1 MATSV
6 AKIAD
11 FPAFHAKIVPRCAN
25 SLLDASAQKY
35 YLLGTAETEW
45 GSNQD
50 PVAEVIIAREIFER
64 LRQATAADPAVLA
77 ELCREYVVE
86 ARSTIVRLRK
96 ALTQRDAVE
105 VRERAHYLKGSSL
118 MIGARIL
125 AQCCTTL
132 EQMGRDSELE
142 AAEPVLEQAITAL
155 KAVEDELARE
165 LGSVALPAEGSA
177 A

>member
-1 MATSV
+1 
-6 AKIAD
+6 
-11 FPAFHAKIVPRCAN
+11 
-25 SLLDASAQKY
+25 
-35 YLLGTAETEW
+35 
-45 GSNQD
+45 
-50 PVAEVIIAREIFER
+50 VAEVIIAREIFDR

-77 ELCREYVVE
+77 ELCREYVAE
-86 ARSTIVRLRK
+86 ARSTIIKLRK
-96 ALTQRDAVE
+96 ALTQRDAAE

-125 AQCCTTL
+125 AQCCTKL

-142 AAEPVLEQAITAL
+142 AAEPVLNQAIAAL